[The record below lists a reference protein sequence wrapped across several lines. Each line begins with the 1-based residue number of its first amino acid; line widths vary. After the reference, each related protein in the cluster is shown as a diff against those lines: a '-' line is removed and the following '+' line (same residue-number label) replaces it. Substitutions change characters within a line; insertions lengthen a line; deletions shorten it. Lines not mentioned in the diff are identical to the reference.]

1 MFDFLLF
8 IHTRNDWFFTKFPL
22 FSVIWNRSPLAL
34 GLEPN
39 IWTCQI
45 PMKFAPL
52 HACIEHGIMKT
63 DANSKTWQI
72 KYLSSWKF
80 LVFFMPISP
89 TFVSIQIAVNDSV
102 MCVNILCSQNKESIT
117 LYFVDLQLSP
127 KLPLPLIGSKKKKRV
142 WLSELM
148 KVYNNKPEIQPIK
161 TH

>member
-1 MFDFLLF
+1 
-8 IHTRNDWFFTKFPL
+8 
-22 FSVIWNRSPLAL
+22 
-34 GLEPN
+34 
-39 IWTCQI
+39 
-45 PMKFAPL
+45 
-52 HACIEHGIMKT
+52 
-63 DANSKTWQI
+63 
-72 KYLSSWKF
+72 
-80 LVFFMPISP
+80 MPISP